1 MNDPKVKC
9 YNLLNESTFSSTT
22 KTISTNDASRLSEI
36 NTIYSATEL
45 MFLKSKNFALESLDL
60 EMIPLE
66 SITDAPKLTYKKA
79 IINTSIEAFS
89 LSD

>member
-1 MNDPKVKC
+1 MNDIKC
-9 YNLLNESTFSSTT
+9 NVYNIISDTFSS
-22 KTISTNDASRLSEI
+22 KTISTNDASRISEI

>member
-1 MNDPKVKC
+1 MNDPKVRC

-22 KTISTNDASRLSEI
+22 KTISTNYASNLSEI

-45 MFLKSKNFALESLDL
+45 MFLKSKNNALESLDL

-66 SITDAPKLTYKKA
+66 NITDAPKLTYKKA
-79 IINTSIEAFS
+79 IINTSVEAFS